1 MQNLTARGIRLANT
15 FRKLG
20 IPVIESYP
28 GAAQDILGIPRKRA
42 DVNLLKVA
50 LGQFGI
56 RGKFRKQAV
65 THDELDAI
73 TSAMVGLFF
82 MNGNFEALGN
92 EDEEYLIIPEVSS
105 DRNLWGSRKVI
116 GLSGPIAAGKTTA
129 GDTIASLGFA
139 YGRYS
144 LVLKQLL
151 EDRGIPISRDSL
163 QAIGEEVYEQ
173 QGQRWLARRLLAMLP
188 QNANLVI
195 DGLRHPEDHAF
206 LVETFGPDFT
216 HLHIAAPLAD
226 RRLRYIT
233 EGLSGEEF
241 ERAISHSVEG
251 NVEKLSSL
259 ADTTIMNYDSK
270 QSFEEELIKRFG
282 ETL

>member
-1 MQNLTARGIRLANT
+1 
-15 FRKLG
+15 
-20 IPVIESYP
+20 
-28 GAAQDILGIPRKRA
+28 
-42 DVNLLKVA
+42 
-50 LGQFGI
+50 
-56 RGKFRKQAV
+56 
-65 THDELDAI
+65 
-73 TSAMVGLFF
+73 
-82 MNGNFEALGN
+82 
-92 EDEEYLIIPEVSS
+92 
-105 DRNLWGSRKVI
+105 
-116 GLSGPIAAGKTTA
+116 
-129 GDTIASLGFA
+129 
-139 YGRYS
+139 
-144 LVLKQLL
+144 
-151 EDRGIPISRDSL
+151 
-163 QAIGEEVYEQ
+163 
-173 QGQRWLARRLLAMLP
+173 MLP

-195 DGLRHPEDHAF
+195 DGLRHPEDYAF

-270 QSFEEELIKRFG
+270 QSFEEELIKKFG